1 MCWMTNKDHKE
12 STKLAHLGTAPE
24 EYFGIVNP
32 PIARAST
39 ILYPSLEAYE
49 DPNHKYRY
57 GRMANPLSDKFET
70 AMADIENGFNAVST
84 CSGLTAVTL
93 ALSTVVKAG
102 DHALIVDSLYPPAR
116 DFCNRELTKFGV
128 EIEYYDPRI
137 GAGIENLVKENT
149 TAIYLETPGS
159 GTFEVQ
165 DIDIITNIA
174 KAKGIKTIADNTY
187 SAGLLL
193 KPIDHGVDYSLQS
206 ATKYIGGHSDI
217 NMGVVVANTQENY
230 RALKKTALNRGD
242 CAAAEDLYLG
252 LRGLRTIS
260 LRLKQ
265 NAENALKISNWLRK
279 QKGIAD
285 VLNPA
290 LKSSPDHKLW
300 KKYFKGANGIFS
312 IVLEPSSKQAV
323 HAFVDALELFPIGS
337 SWGGYESLLQP
348 QYLNKYRTAVP
359 RPEGEGAMLRL
370 QVGLEDADD
379 LIADLDQAL
388 KIFNKEK

>member
-1 MCWMTNKDHKE
+1 MSHKHHKE
-12 STKLAHLGTAPE
+12 STKLAHIGAAPE

-57 GRMANPLSDKFET
+57 GRMGNPLSEKFET
-70 AMADIENGFNAVST
+70 AIAEIENGFNAVST

-93 ALSTVVKAG
+93 ALSTVLKAG

-116 DFCNRELTKFGV
+116 DFCNRELVKFGV

-137 GAGIENLVKENT
+137 GADIESLIRENT
-149 TAIYLETPGS
+149 TAIYLESPGS

-165 DIDIITNIA
+165 DIEAITNIA

-187 SAGLLL
+187 AAGLLL
-193 KPIDHGVDYSLQS
+193 KPIDHGVDYALQS

-217 NMGVVVANTQENY
+217 NMGVVVANTEDNY

-242 CAAAEDLYLG
+242 CASAEDLYLG
-252 LRGLRTIS
+252 LRGLRTIA
-260 LRLKQ
+260 LRLKH
-265 NAENALKISNWLRK
+265 NAESAVKISQWLEG
-279 QKGIAD
+279 QKGIAK

-290 LKSSPDHKLW
+290 LESSPDHVLFKQ
-300 KKYFKGANGIFS
+300 YFKGANGIFS
-312 IVLEPSSKQAV
+312 IILEPSSKEAV

-348 QYLNKYRTAVP
+348 QYLHKYRTIIP
-359 RPEGEGAMLRL
+359 RPDGEGAIIRL
-370 QVGLEDADD
+370 QIGLEDVED
-379 LIADLDQAL
+379 LMADLEQAL
-388 KIFNKEK
+388 GIFNGIRS

>member
-1 MCWMTNKDHKE
+1 MSKNKDHKE
-12 STKLAHLGTAPE
+12 STKLAHIGAAPD

-39 ILYPSLEAYE
+39 ILYPSLAAYE

-57 GRMANPLSDKFET
+57 GRMGNPLAEKFEE
-70 AMADIENGFNAVST
+70 ALAEIENGFNAVST

-102 DHALIVDSLYPPAR
+102 DHALIIDSVYPPAR
-116 DFCNRELTKFGV
+116 DFCNRELAKFGV
-128 EIEYYDPRI
+128 EIEYYDPRVD
-137 GAGIENLVKENT
+137 GGIENLIKENT
-149 TAIYLETPGS
+149 SLIYLETPGS

-165 DIDIITNIA
+165 DIEAITKIA

-193 KPIDHGVDYSLQS
+193 KPIDHGVDYALQS

-217 NMGVVVANTQENY
+217 NMGIVTASDEENY
-230 RALKKTALNRGD
+230 KALKRTALNRGD
-242 CAAAEDLYLG
+242 CASAEDLYLG

-265 NAENALKISNWLRK
+265 SAESALKISSWLKK
-279 QKGIAD
+279 QKGVAD
-285 VLNPA
+285 ILNPA

-300 KKYFKGANGIFS
+300 KKYFDGANGVFS
-312 IVLEPSSKQAV
+312 IVLEPASKEAV
-323 HAFVDALELFPIGS
+323 HKFVDALELFPIGS

-348 QYLNKYRTAVP
+348 QYLNKYRTAAP
-359 RPEGEGAMLRL
+359 RPEGEGAILRL
-370 QVGLEDADD
+370 QIGLEDAND
-379 LIADLDQAL
+379 LIADLKQAL
-388 KIFNKEK
+388 GVFNKEK